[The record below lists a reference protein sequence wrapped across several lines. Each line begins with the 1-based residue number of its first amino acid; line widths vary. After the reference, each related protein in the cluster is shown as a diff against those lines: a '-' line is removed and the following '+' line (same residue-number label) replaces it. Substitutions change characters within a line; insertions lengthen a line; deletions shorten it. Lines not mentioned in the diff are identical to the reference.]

1 MEIRQFK
8 LANDDEIM
16 CEVVEYHE
24 EDDAIVIRKTMKMVQ
39 MDNMA
44 NGTRYYA
51 FRPFMMYQMTK
62 EAFQIINC
70 AHIISEANPNQDLI
84 LEYFKAIE
92 TALDEDEVITAV
104 SFPKPEAASYVK
116 FPNPASRYA
125 MVGVFVAK
133 TSSGVAVAVTGAGQD
148 GVFRHDGLEA
158 ALNGSFSADSVD
170 GVAVDDSV
178 LMSDMHASADYR
190 AHLITQMTKR
200 AVAAC

>member
-70 AHIISEANPNQDLI
+70 QHIISEANPNQDLI

-92 TALDEDEVITAV
+92 TAMEDEGGAKENMDDMRNKYNA
-104 SFPKPEAASYVK
+104 FVK
-116 FPNPASRYA
+116 KQHEILMSEID
-125 MVGVFVAK
+125 VD
-133 TSSGVAVAVTGAGQD
+133 SGAGSNIIK
-148 GVFRHDGLEA
+148 F
-158 ALNGSFSADSVD
+158 SVD
-170 GVAVDDSV
+170 KNK
-178 LMSDMHASADYR
+178 LH
-190 AHLITQMTKR
+190 
-200 AVAAC
+200 

>member
-1 MEIRQFK
+1 LEIRQFK

-70 AHIISEANPNQDLI
+70 AHIIGEANPNQDLI

-92 TALDEDEVITAV
+92 TAMEDEGGAKENMDDMRNKYNA
-104 SFPKPEAASYVK
+104 FVK
-116 FPNPASRYA
+116 KQHEILMSEID
-125 MVGVFVAK
+125 VD
-133 TSSGVAVAVTGAGQD
+133 SGAGSNIIK
-148 GVFRHDGLEA
+148 F
-158 ALNGSFSADSVD
+158 SVD
-170 GVAVDDSV
+170 KNK
-178 LMSDMHASADYR
+178 LH
-190 AHLITQMTKR
+190 
-200 AVAAC
+200 

>member
-70 AHIISEANPNQDLI
+70 EHIIAEANPNQDLI

-92 TALDEDEVITAV
+92 TAMEEEGGAKENMDDMRNKYNAFVKKQHEILMSEVDV
-104 SFPKPEAASYVK
+104 DSAAGSNIIK
-116 FPNPASRYA
+116 F
-125 MVGVFVAK
+125 
-133 TSSGVAVAVTGAGQD
+133 
-148 GVFRHDGLEA
+148 
-158 ALNGSFSADSVD
+158 SVD
-170 GVAVDDSV
+170 KNK
-178 LMSDMHASADYR
+178 LH
-190 AHLITQMTKR
+190 
-200 AVAAC
+200 

>member
-1 MEIRQFK
+1 LEIRQFK

-24 EDDAIVIRKTMKMVQ
+24 EDDAIIIRKTMKMVQ

-70 AHIISEANPNQDLI
+70 QHIVAEANPNQDLI

-92 TALDEDEVITAV
+92 TAVADDGTEAQENVDDMRNKYNAFVQKQNEILMSELD
-104 SFPKPEAASYVK
+104 S
-116 FPNPASRYA
+116 
-125 MVGVFVAK
+125 
-133 TSSGVAVAVTGAGQD
+133 GAGSNVIKFTID
-148 GVFRHDGLEA
+148 K
-158 ALNGSFSADSVD
+158 SK
-170 GVAVDDSV
+170 
-178 LMSDMHASADYR
+178 MH
-190 AHLITQMTKR
+190 
-200 AVAAC
+200 

>member
-92 TALDEDEVITAV
+92 TAMEDEGGAKENMDDMR
-104 SFPKPEAASYVK
+104 SKYNAFVK
-116 FPNPASRYA
+116 
-125 MVGVFVAK
+125 K
-133 TSSGVAVAVTGAGQD
+133 Q
-148 GVFRHDGLEA
+148 HEI
-158 ALNGSFSADSVD
+158 
-170 GVAVDDSV
+170 
-178 LMSDMHASADYR
+178 LMSDIDVDSGSGSNIIKFSVDKNKLH
-190 AHLITQMTKR
+190 
-200 AVAAC
+200 

>member
-92 TALDEDEVITAV
+92 TAMEDEAGAKENMDDMRNKYNAFVKKQHEILM
-104 SFPKPEAASYVK
+104 SEAGEIDVDS
-116 FPNPASRYA
+116 
-125 MVGVFVAK
+125 
-133 TSSGVAVAVTGAGQD
+133 GAGSNIIK
-148 GVFRHDGLEA
+148 F
-158 ALNGSFSADSVD
+158 SVD
-170 GVAVDDSV
+170 KNK
-178 LMSDMHASADYR
+178 LH
-190 AHLITQMTKR
+190 
-200 AVAAC
+200 

>member
-39 MDNMA
+39 MDNIA

-92 TALDEDEVITAV
+92 TSMEEEGGAKENIDDMREKYNDFVKRQNEMLMSELD
-104 SFPKPEAASYVK
+104 S
-116 FPNPASRYA
+116 
-125 MVGVFVAK
+125 
-133 TSSGVAVAVTGAGQD
+133 GAGSNVIKFTID
-148 GVFRHDGLEA
+148 E
-158 ALNGSFSADSVD
+158 SK
-170 GVAVDDSV
+170 
-178 LMSDMHASADYR
+178 MH
-190 AHLITQMTKR
+190 
-200 AVAAC
+200 

>member
-70 AHIISEANPNQDLI
+70 QHIISEANPNQDLI

-92 TALDEDEVITAV
+92 TAMEDEGGAKENMDDMRNKYNA
-104 SFPKPEAASYVK
+104 FVK
-116 FPNPASRYA
+116 KQHEMLMSEIDLD
-125 MVGVFVAK
+125 
-133 TSSGVAVAVTGAGQD
+133 SGAGSNIIK
-148 GVFRHDGLEA
+148 F
-158 ALNGSFSADSVD
+158 SVD
-170 GVAVDDSV
+170 KNK
-178 LMSDMHASADYR
+178 LH
-190 AHLITQMTKR
+190 
-200 AVAAC
+200 